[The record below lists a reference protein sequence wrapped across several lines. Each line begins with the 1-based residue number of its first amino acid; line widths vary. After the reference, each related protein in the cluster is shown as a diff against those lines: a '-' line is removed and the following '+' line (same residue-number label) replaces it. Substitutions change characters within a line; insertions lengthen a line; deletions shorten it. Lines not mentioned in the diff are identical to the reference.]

1 MTNIMDYLKW
11 RGDLPLEKIPLCDV
25 DYLVLCRVAYIKMT
39 GIVPASFSEAAI
51 CLAYMAEE
59 VIKQNLAAKEDAA
72 LLTALQHCIRFQNL
86 KLLGHVDVFDDD
98 EQEQFSAV
106 TVLLPDESM
115 VIVFRGTDSTIIGWK
130 EDFNMGFADNVPA
143 QQDAAEYIKNASEQL
158 AERPIRLCG
167 HSKGGNLAVYSAAFC
182 KEAIQ
187 QRILEVRNF
196 DGPGF
201 NEKNIH
207 HEGVK
212 KISARTCTY
221 LPQSS
226 VVGMLLAH
234 EEAFTIVHSKSIGIF
249 QHDLYTWEIEG
260 GDFVTESKNTRSSQ
274 FIDSTLKDWLG
285 SMRPEK
291 REAFIN
297 GVFALF
303 DNCDAKTLRE
313 LWTGK
318 NAVTI
323 LKTLISI
330 DEPTRAVMLEGLS
343 ILKKSAKKSLTLMV
357 DNKDR
362 QRTEGN

>member
-11 RGDLPLEKIPLCDV
+11 RGDLPLEKISLCDV
-25 DYLVLCRVAYIKMT
+25 DYLVLCRVAYIKMA
-39 GIVPASFSEAAI
+39 GIVPSSFSEEPMD
-51 CLAYMAEE
+51 LDKMAEA
-59 VIKQNLAAKEDAA
+59 VVRQNLASKEDTA
-72 LLTALQHCIRFQNL
+72 LLKELRKCPRFQNL
-86 KLLGHVDVFDDD
+86 KLLGHVDIYDDD

-115 VIVFRGTDSTIIGWK
+115 VIVYRGTDSTIIGWK
-130 EDFNMGFADNVPA
+130 EDFNMGFAENVPA
-143 QQDAAEYIKNASEQL
+143 QQDAAEYI
-158 AERPIRLCG
+158 AEAARMVGERSIRICG

-182 KEAIQ
+182 PAQIQ
-187 QRILEVRNF
+187 DRILEVRNF

-207 HEGVK
+207 YEGVRR
-212 KISARTCTY
+212 ISARTRTY

-226 VVGMLLAH
+226 IVGMLLAH

-249 QHDLYTWEIEG
+249 QHDLYSWEIEG
-260 GDFVTESKNTRSSQ
+260 AGFVTETKTTGSSQ
-274 FIDSTLKDWLG
+274 FIDSTLKEWLS
-285 SMRPEK
+285 SMSAEK

-323 LKTLISI
+323 LKTLVSI
-330 DEPTRAVMLEGLS
+330 DESTRTVMLEGLS
-343 ILKKSAKKSLTLMV
+343 ILKKSAKKSLTLML
-357 DNKDR
+357 DNNTKD
-362 QRTEGN
+362 G

>member
-25 DYLVLCRVAYIKMT
+25 DYLVLCRVAYIKMK
-39 GIVPASFSEAAI
+39 GIVPVDFCEEPVGLSH
-51 CLAYMAEE
+51 MAERVTE
-59 VIKQNLAAKEDAA
+59 QNLASKEDTA
-72 LLTALQHCIRFQNL
+72 LLKTLKDCVRFQNL
-86 KLLGHVDVFDDD
+86 KLLGHVDIFDDD

-115 VIVFRGTDSTIIGWK
+115 AIVYRGTDNTIIGWK

-143 QQDAAEYIKNASEQL
+143 QQDAAEYIEAASRQM
-158 AERPIRLCG
+158 AGMPIRICG

-182 KEAIQ
+182 AEEIQ
-187 QRILEVRNF
+187 SRIIEVRNF

-207 HEGVK
+207 HEGVRR
-212 KISARTCTY
+212 ISSRTRTY

-226 VVGMLLAH
+226 VVGMLLEH

-249 QHDLYTWEIEG
+249 QHDLYSWEIEG
-260 GDFVTESKNTRSSQ
+260 ADFVTESKTTGSSQ
-274 FIDSTLKDWLG
+274 FIDSTLKEWLSG
-285 SMRPEK
+285 MSSEK
-291 REAFIN
+291 REAFVN

-303 DNCDAKTLRE
+303 ADCDAKTLRE
-313 LWTGK
+313 LWTGR

-323 LKTLISI
+323 LKTLVSI
-330 DEPTRAVMLEGLS
+330 DEPTRDIMLEGLS
-343 ILKKSAKKSLTLMV
+343 ILKNSAKKSLTSML
-357 DNKDR
+357 DNK
-362 QRTEGN
+362 TKGG

>member
-25 DYLVLCRVAYIKMT
+25 DYLVLCRVAYIKMR
-39 GIVPASFSEAAI
+39 GIVPASFFETAI
-51 CLAYMAEE
+51 CLADMAEE

-72 LLTALQHCIRFQNL
+72 LLTTLQRCIRFQNL
-86 KLLGHVDVFDDD
+86 KLLGHVDIFDDD

-143 QQDAAEYIKNASEQL
+143 QQDAAEYVKNASEQMEEIL
-158 AERPIRLCG
+158 IRLCG

-182 KEAIQ
+182 TEAIQ
-187 QRILEVRNF
+187 RRILEVRNF

-207 HEGVK
+207 YPGVK
-212 KISARTCTY
+212 RISMRTRTY

-226 VVGMLLAH
+226 VVGLLLEH
-234 EEAFTIVHSKSIGIF
+234 EEEFTIVHSKSIGIF
-249 QHDLYTWEIEG
+249 QHDLYSWEIEG
-260 GDFVTESKNTRSSQ
+260 GGFVKDSKTTGSSQ
-274 FIDSTLKDWLG
+274 FIDSTLKEWLG
-285 SMRPEK
+285 SMSREK

-303 DNCDAKTLRE
+303 SNCDAKTLRE
-313 LWTGK
+313 LWKGR

-323 LKTLISI
+323 LKTLVSI
-330 DEPTRAVMLEGLS
+330 DEQTRAVMLEGLS
-343 ILKKSAKKSLTLMV
+343 ILKASAKKSLTLML
-357 DNKDR
+357 DNK
-362 QRTEGN
+362 EK